1 MERARAARLLAARR
15 GWQHERRQAH
25 RRVRKA
31 QSRPDARD
39 GADASCNEVVIQLS
53 SKSFGISQRSKFRT
67 LASSTVNT
75 DHMTSDALRYMTRHV
90 IVNHGRQI
98 VDACKR

>member
-39 GADASCNEVVIQLS
+39 GADASCNEVVIQLLS
-53 SKSFGISQRSKFRT
+53 TSLLVFRNGSKFRT
-67 LASSTVNT
+67 LNT